1 MVHYELLANERR
13 KLMDKMNDF
22 ETILQGR
29 FQYTADIG
37 ERLVFLKYYLD
48 CCRRIE
54 ESIMS
59 IHGVQAY
66 TGYYEKYSGLNSNI
80 ALLLKQVLDNTAVS
94 TIITAGNHVL
104 HTVRRHI
111 EQFDISLKGVVVTKQ
126 VSKETSCLR
135 I

>member
-1 MVHYELLANERR
+1 MVHYELLAHERV

-22 ETILQGR
+22 ETILQGG
-29 FQYTADIG
+29 FQYTAEIG

-66 TGYYEKYSGLNSNI
+66 TGYYEKYSGLNNNI
-80 ALLLKQVLDNTAVS
+80 ALILKQVLDNTAVS

-104 HTVRRHI
+104 NTVRHHI
-111 EQFDISLKGVVVTKQ
+111 EQFDSSLKKSHSTTGHR
-126 VSKETSCLR
+126 SH
-135 I
+135 